1 VRIGRVSEVLDNGR
15 VNVRL
20 GAENIPAVI
29 VLYPKGVQFVAEVD
43 DRVLLFSLAES
54 ATDIYGQLVEVHAGE
69 FAAGPGARV
78 ATESQ
83 VSSLHS
89 ELSGHMHPT
98 AGTGAPSPPSPPIAA
113 LPAGSQKVRVE

>member
-1 VRIGRVSEVLDNGR
+1 MRIGRVSEVLDNGR

-20 GAENIPAVI
+20 GSENIPAVI
-29 VLYPKGVQFVAEVD
+29 LLFPKGVQFKAEFD
-43 DRVLLFSLAES
+43 DRIKLFFLDGS
-54 ATDIYGQLVEVHAGE
+54 ATDIYGELVEVHSGA
-69 FAAGPGARV
+69 FSAGPGDRV

-83 VSSLHS
+83 VASIHS
-89 ELSGHMHPT
+89 ELSTHMHPT